1 MDHML
6 SRFNVVQEW
15 RALLA
20 RYGSMSGLIVF
31 YQDYASLFNH

>member
-6 SRFNVVQEW
+6 SRFIIVQEW

-20 RYGSMSGLIVF
+20 RYGSMSGLIESVL
-31 YQDYASLFNH
+31 SR